1 MVIYNEDR
9 SIEFLQTTLRSAL
22 EISKFGGHVTMKY
35 EDRKFSLLYDN
46 RRFIQDEKL
55 LEQFL
60 ENNTIKMSFNETET
74 ETEISKIDLIKLSK
88 RGYYNINNS
97 KSDLTK
103 SFKEH
108 LLLDSK
114 PLKNSVSCFNL
125 RKIASKL
132 RVFDYNQR
140 TSVKTD
146 TKYKNYSDIAIRNF
160 IKGIYSKPPIYSGI
174 ADSFKDYSSLIAF
187 IKVFDTKFKISKQ
200 SISNLKNRKIIHKQV
215 PRTDETISFVNYIKM
230 KFPDFNESLFYKN

>member
-1 MVIYNEDR
+1 MVIYNDDR

-46 RRFIQDEKL
+46 RRFIQDDKL
-55 LEQFL
+55 LEQLL
-60 ENNTIKMSFNETET
+60 ENNTIKMSFNESES
-74 ETEISKIDLIKLSK
+74 EISKIELIKLSK
-88 RGYYNINNS
+88 RGYYNNS
-97 KSDLTK
+97 KFDLTK

-125 RKIASKL
+125 RKIASKI
-132 RVFDYNQR
+132 RVSDYNQR
-140 TSVKTD
+140 TSFKID

-174 ADSFKDYSSLIAF
+174 AERFKDYSSLIAF
-187 IKVFDTKFKISKQ
+187 IKGFDTKFKISKQ
-200 SISNLKNRKIIHKQV
+200 SISNMKNRKIIHKQV
-215 PRTDETISFVNYIKM
+215 PRTDETITFVNYIKM

>member
-1 MVIYNEDR
+1 MIYNEDR
-9 SIEFLQTTLRSAL
+9 TIEFLQTTLRSAL

-60 ENNTIKMSFNETET
+60 ENNTIKMSFNETE
-74 ETEISKIDLIKLSK
+74 ISKIDLIKMSK
-88 RGYYNINNS
+88 RGYYNNNS
-97 KSDLTK
+97 EFDLTK
-103 SFKEH
+103 SFKKH

-132 RVFDYNQR
+132 RVFEYNQR
-140 TSVKTD
+140 TSVKID
-146 TKYKNYSDIAIRNF
+146 KKYKNYSDIAIRNF

-174 ADSFKDYSSLIAF
+174 AQSFKDYSSLIAF
-187 IKVFDTKFKISKQ
+187 IKDFDTKVKISKQ
-200 SISNLKNRKIIHKQV
+200 SISNLKNRKIINKQV
-215 PRTDETISFVNYIKM
+215 PKTDETISFVNYIKK

>member
-1 MVIYNEDR
+1 MVIYNKDR

-35 EDRKFSLLYDN
+35 EDCKFSLLYDN
-46 RRFIQDEKL
+46 RRFIQDDKL
-55 LEQFL
+55 LEQLL

-74 ETEISKIDLIKLSK
+74 EISKIELIKLSK
-88 RGYYNINNS
+88 RGYYNNNS

-125 RKIASKL
+125 RKIASKI
-132 RVFDYNQR
+132 RVSDYNQR
-140 TSVKTD
+140 TSVKID

-160 IKGIYSKPPIYSGI
+160 IKDIYSKPPIYSGI
-174 ADSFKDYSSLIAF
+174 AESFKDYSSLIAF
-187 IKVFDTKFKISKQ
+187 IKGFDTKFKISKQ
-200 SISNLKNRKIIHKQV
+200 SISNMKNRKIIHKQV
-215 PRTDETISFVNYIKM
+215 PRTNETISFVNYIKM

>member
-46 RRFIQDEKL
+46 RRFIQDDKL
-55 LEQFL
+55 LEQLL

-74 ETEISKIDLIKLSK
+74 EISKIELIKLSK
-88 RGYYNINNS
+88 RGYYNNNS

-125 RKIASKL
+125 RKITSKI
-132 RVFDYNQR
+132 RVSDYNQR
-140 TSVKTD
+140 TSVKID
-146 TKYKNYSDIAIRNF
+146 TKYKNYSDIAIQNF

-174 ADSFKDYSSLIAF
+174 AESFKDYSSLIAF
-187 IKVFDTKFKISKQ
+187 IKGFDTKFKISKQ
-200 SISNLKNRKIIHKQV
+200 SISNMKNRKIIHKQV

>member
-46 RRFIQDEKL
+46 RWFIQDDKL
-55 LEQFL
+55 LEQLL
-60 ENNTIKMSFNETET
+60 ENNTIKMSFNETES
-74 ETEISKIDLIKLSK
+74 EISKIELIKLSK
-88 RGYYNINNS
+88 RGYYNNNS
-97 KSDLTK
+97 KFDLTK

-125 RKIASKL
+125 RKIASKI
-132 RVFDYNQR
+132 RVSDYNQR
-140 TSVKTD
+140 TSFKID

-174 ADSFKDYSSLIAF
+174 AESFKDYSSLIAF
-187 IKVFDTKFKISKQ
+187 IKGFDTKFKISKP
-200 SISNLKNRKIIHKQV
+200 SISNMKNRKIIHKQV
-215 PRTDETISFVNYIKM
+215 PRTDETITFVNYIKM